1 MALIQEYLVLSDKY
15 QQEYGT
21 HTILLMQV
29 GSFLEVY
36 GDKTHRMI
44 DEFCRICDLN
54 IADKGAS
61 QMAGFKDFQ
70 LEKYLKKIQEVGYT
84 AVVYVQDETKTNRV
98 LGGVFSPGTYF
109 SDSPKL
115 SNHITCIW
123 IDQVQRLFPKGQYV
137 VIGVASIDIFTGSTQ
152 LMEYTEEYR
161 NNPTT
166 YDELER
172 FISIVNPSEAILIT
186 NVKEMDAILSYAG
199 IQCDLIHRI
208 PIVQEDTIAMKRVR
222 NCEKQTYQKEILSRF
237 GKSIP
242 EHPIATQA
250 FCYLLDFVYQHNP
263 HLVEK
268 LSDPEWEHPNRLVLA
283 NHSLKQLNIIDD
295 GSVKSNKF
303 SSISS
308 MLNECMTPMGKRA
321 FLHLLLHPICDPV
334 VLQREYDITE
344 YLLEKTISLSVK
356 DLAKWERKLYLKK
369 TTFACF
375 ASLCQDLN
383 NIKKLTPDKVIF
395 DYLNHFDKNINLVSS
410 YCDTIQAFIREHIDV
425 EKETIQTG
433 IDVEYD
439 RQKKALEEAEVSLT
453 RIQRQFNDILEQKEK
468 KKSDYV
474 KIHETEKSIGLICT
488 KRRAALLNKALSL
501 EFEVQSGNNYYLF
514 NPEIKTL
521 CSTITH
527 LRTSIQKE
535 IDRVFANILVKMEEH
550 ESIMN
555 TILVFVTRMDLI
567 YTRASLAKK
576 YHYCK
581 PTLVEADKSFVDTKK
596 LRHPLIEQIQT
607 SELYVTNDMA
617 LGQGTDGILLYGTNA
632 VGKTSFIRALGISVI
647 MAQAG
652 LFVPCSSFHYKPYK
666 FLFTRILGNDNLFKG
681 MSTFA
686 VEMSELRTILKWS
699 DSNSLILGDEL
710 CSGTETQSAISIFV
724 AGIQQ
729 LTMKQSSFLFA
740 THLHE
745 ITEYEEITTIK
756 TLSMKHMAVIYNK
769 ELDALVYDRKL
780 QDGPGN
786 SLYGLE
792 VCKSLQLPQ
801 EFIEMAY
808 QIRNKTSPLLLK
820 TSKYNASHVVGLCE
834 LCKRPG
840 VEVHHLEYQKDAK
853 EGWITKE
860 DFFFPVNHPA
870 NLITLCEACHDD
882 IHEKKKKM
890 KKVKTMKGMTV
901 K

>member
-1 MALIQEYLVLSDKY
+1 MALIQDYLELSVKF

-29 GSFLEVY
+29 GSFFEVY

-54 IADKGAS
+54 IAEKGS
-61 QMAGFKDFQ
+61 CQMAGFKDFQ
-70 LEKYLKKIQEVGYT
+70 LEKYLKKIQDVGYT

-172 FISIVNPSEAILIT
+172 FLSIVNPSEVILIT
-186 NVKEMDAILSYAG
+186 NVKEIESIISYAG

-208 PIVQEDTIAMKRVR
+208 PIVQEDTVVMKRVR

-237 GKSIP
+237 GKNMP
-242 EHPIATQA
+242 EHPMATQA

-268 LSDPEWEHPNRLVLA
+268 LSEPEWEHPNRLVLA

-295 GSVKSNKF
+295 GSVKSNKY

-308 MLNECMTPMGKRA
+308 MLNECTTPMGKRA

-344 YLLEKTISLSVK
+344 YLLGKSISLSVK

-375 ASLCQDLN
+375 ASLCQDLSAV
-383 NIKKLTPDKVIF
+383 KKLTPDKVVT
-395 DYLNHFDKNINLVSS
+395 DYLKHFDTNIEEVPV
-410 YCDTIQAFIREHIDV
+410 YCDKIMAFIREHIDI
-425 EKETIQTG
+425 EKESIQSG
-433 IDVEYD
+433 IDEEYD
-439 RQKKALEEAEVSLT
+439 RQKKALVEAETSLV
-453 RIQRQFNDILEQKEK
+453 RIQSQFNEILEQKEK

-488 KRRAALLNKALSL
+488 KRRAALLNNAVSL
-501 EFEVQSGNNYYLF
+501 DFEVQSGNNYYLL
-514 NPEIKTL
+514 NPEIKSL

-527 LRTSIQKE
+527 LRSSIQKE
-535 IDRVFANILVKMEEH
+535 IDRVFANVLVKMEAH
-550 ESIMN
+550 QTIMN
-555 TILVFVTRMDLI
+555 TIIMFVTRIDLA

-576 YHYCK
+576 YQYCK
-581 PTLVEADKSFVDTKK
+581 PTLVEAEKSFVDSKK

-607 SELYVTNDMA
+607 SEYYVTNDMS

-652 LFVPCSSFHYKPYK
+652 LFVPCSSFHFKPYR

-699 DSNSLILGDEL
+699 DANSLILGDEL

-729 LTMKQSSFLFA
+729 LTSKQSSFLFA

-745 ITEYEEITTIK
+745 ITEYEEITSIA
-756 TLSMKHMAVIYNK
+756 TLAMKHMAVVYNK
-769 ELDALVYDRKL
+769 ELDTLVYDRKL

-808 QIRNKTSPLLLK
+808 QIRNKTSPLLSK

-834 LCKRPG
+834 LCKRQG
-840 VEVHHLEYQKDAK
+840 AEVHHLEYQKDAK
-853 EGWITKE
+853 EGWISKE

-870 NLITLCEACHDD
+870 NLITLCEACHDEVHD
-882 IHEKKKKM
+882 KKKKM